1 MAFRKIPTK
10 IDGVFIV
17 EPDIFRDDRGYF
29 METYNEK
36 AFKELGITNNFVQ
49 DNQSMSAYGTI
60 RGLHVQLGKYS
71 QAKLVRALAGTVL
84 DVAVDVREDSKTYGQ
99 YVAVELS
106 AENQRQLFIPRGLA
120 HGFSVLTDYA
130 IFAYKCDNGYYK
142 PAEFGLNCFDK
153 TINVDWKIPVQKA
166 ILSEK
171 DKNAPYLE
179 AFMRKVNL
187 REYE

>member
-1 MAFRKIPTK
+1 MAFRKIQTK
-10 IDGVFIV
+10 IDGVFII
-17 EPDIFRDDRGYF
+17 EPDVFRDDRGYF

-36 AFKELGITNNFVQ
+36 AFKEIGITNKFVQ

-71 QAKLVRALAGTVL
+71 QAKLVRALSGTVL
-84 DVAVDVREDSKTYGQ
+84 DVAVDVRRGSPTFGQ

-106 AENQRQLFIPRGLA
+106 AENQRQLFIPRYLA
-120 HGFSVLTDYA
+120 HGFSVLSDYA

-153 TINVDWKIPVQKA
+153 TINVDWKIPASKA

-171 DKNAPYLE
+171 DKNAPCLGD
-179 AFMRKVNL
+179 FMKKVNL